1 MWCGVRA
8 ITVASAPS
16 MRHVSS
22 EGPPL
27 IEQRFSPHIS
37 EPGGERYVRA
47 DRRRTICGLEP

>member
-37 EPGGERYVRA
+37 GPWGDRYVRA